1 MRLLLRY
8 EWSKL
13 ARLPA
18 LWGFLALCLAFN
30 CLLIG
35 SGDHWRWEW
44 NETAAMTG
52 ELGQRVN
59 QDFLDGLEQR
69 PQSDYRDYLL
79 SAGEGMTDIYE
90 DYDLKALSGFYNGY
104 VKSSP
109 TAAALMERK
118 YNRLAERVVHLSETG
133 AAMDLYGG
141 PMTHYVHQ
149 FLYGTLMRAVLT
161 EGVVLGMLSML
172 FLLGYE
178 NQQRTAAG
186 VYATR
191 TGRKLCGCKILAGVG
206 WALAA
211 YLLLAAVTLG
221 IFLLFWDWSGI
232 WSGSVSGQFNY
243 ITDLFYPRPFLT
255 WTDFTAGGYLAA
267 VVGLGGLLTVV
278 FTLLAAV
285 CGTLM
290 RNVYLSALMLA
301 LLLCGCAAVQAL
313 CAQAGLWMGYAL
325 LTFQPVSIWL
335 TINGWFTELGLN
347 GFLPWQ
353 ETIGTGLGLAVCGL
367 GTALALKHFGRKD
380 VNT

>member
-1 MRLLLRY
+1 MRLLRY

-35 SGDHWRWEW
+35 SGDRWRWEW
-44 NETAAMTG
+44 NEAAGITDG
-52 ELGQRVN
+52 LGQRVGRE
-59 QDFLDGLEQR
+59 FLDGLGR
-69 PQSDYRDYLL
+69 HSRSDYRDYLL
-79 SAGEGMTDIYE
+79 SAAEGMTDIYA

-104 VKSSP
+104 VKGSP
-109 TAAALMERK
+109 AAAALMERK
-118 YNRLAERVVHLSETG
+118 YDRLAERVAHLSQAG
-133 AAMDLYGG
+133 AAMDWYGG
-141 PMTHYVHQ
+141 PVTHYVHQ

-161 EGVVLGMLSML
+161 EGAVLGMLSML

-186 VYATR
+186 VYASR
-191 TGRKLCGCKILAGVG
+191 TGRKLCRRKILAGVS

-221 IFLLFWDWSGI
+221 IFLLFWDWRGV

-243 ITDLFYPRPFLT
+243 VIDLFYPRPFFT
-255 WTDFTAGGYLAA
+255 WADFTAGGYLAA

-278 FTLLAAV
+278 FTLLAAI

-290 RNVYLSALMLA
+290 QNVYLSALLLA
-301 LLLCGCAAVQAL
+301 LLLCGGTAVQAL

-335 TINGWFTELGLN
+335 TVNGWFTELGLN
-347 GFLPWQ
+347 AFVPWQ

-367 GTALALKHFGRKD
+367 GTALALRRFGRKD
-380 VNT
+380 VMT

>member
-1 MRLLLRY
+1 MRLLGD

-35 SGDHWRWEW
+35 SGDRWRREW

-52 ELGQRVN
+52 GLGQRV
-59 QDFLDGLEQR
+59 DTHFLDGLRQQ
-69 PQSDYRDYLL
+69 PQSEYQDHLL
-79 SAGEGMTDIYE
+79 SAAEGVSNTYAN
-90 DYDLKALSGFYNGY
+90 YDLKALSSFYNGY

-109 TAAALMERK
+109 AASALMERK
-118 YNRLAERVVHLSETG
+118 YERLEERAAHLSETG
-133 AAMDLYGG
+133 AAMDWYGG
-141 PMTHYVHQ
+141 PITHYVHQ

-161 EGVVLGMLSML
+161 EGAVLGMLSML

-186 VYATR
+186 VYASR
-191 TGRKLCGCKILAGVG
+191 IGRRLCRCKVLAGIT
-206 WALAA
+206 WALAL

-221 IFLLFWDWSGI
+221 IFLLFWDWSGV
-232 WSGSVSGQFNY
+232 WSGSVSSQFNY
-243 ITDLFYPRPFLT
+243 LIDLFYLRPFFT

-267 VVGLGGLLTVV
+267 AVGLGGLLTVV
-278 FTLLAAV
+278 FALLAAI

-301 LLLCGCAAVQAL
+301 LVLCGGAAVQAL

-347 GFLPWQ
+347 AFVPWQ
-353 ETIGTGLGLAVCGL
+353 ETAGTGLGLAACGL
-367 GTALALKHFGRKD
+367 GTVLALRRFGRKD
-380 VNT
+380 VMI

>member
-1 MRLLLRY
+1 MRLLRY

-18 LWGFLALCLAFN
+18 LWGGLVLCLAFN

-35 SGDHWRWEW
+35 SGDRWRREW

-52 ELGQRVN
+52 GLGQRVD
-59 QDFLDGLEQR
+59 QDFLDGLGRR

-79 SAGEGMTDIYE
+79 SAAEGMTDVYA
-90 DYDLKALSGFYNGY
+90 DYDLKSLSDFYNSY

-109 TAAALMERK
+109 TAAVLMERK
-118 YNRLAERVVHLSETG
+118 YERLAERVAHLSETG
-133 AAMDLYGG
+133 AAMDWYSG
-141 PMTHYVHQ
+141 PITHYVHQ

-161 EGVVLGMLSML
+161 EGAVLGMLSML

-186 VYATR
+186 VYASR
-191 TGRKLCGCKILAGVG
+191 TGRKLCRCKVLAGIT
-206 WALAA
+206 WALAV

-221 IFLLFWDWSGI
+221 IFLLFWDWNGV
-232 WSGSVSGQFNY
+232 WSGSVSSQFNY
-243 ITDLFYPRPFLT
+243 VIDLFYPRPFFT

-267 VVGLGGLLTVV
+267 AVGLGGLLTVV
-278 FTLLAAV
+278 FALLAAIG
-285 CGTLM
+285 GTLM
-290 RNVYLSALMLA
+290 RNVYLSALLLA
-301 LLLCGCAAVQAL
+301 LLLCGSAAAQAL

-335 TINGWFTELGLN
+335 YVNGWFTELGLN
-347 GFLPWQ
+347 AFIPWQ
-353 ETIGTGLGLAVCGL
+353 ETVGTGLSLAVCCL
-367 GTALALKHFGRKD
+367 GTALALRHFGRKD
-380 VNT
+380 VMT

>member
-1 MRLLLRY
+1 MRLLRY

-18 LWGFLALCLAFN
+18 LWCVLVLCLAFN

-35 SGDHWRWEW
+35 SGDRWRWEW
-44 NETAAMTG
+44 NEAAAMTG
-52 ELGQRVN
+52 GLGQRVSTH
-59 QDFLDGLEQR
+59 FLDALRQQPRSE
-69 PQSDYRDYLL
+69 YRNYLL
-79 SAGEGMTDIYE
+79 SAAEGMTDIYG
-90 DYDLKALSGFYNGY
+90 DYDLKALSDFYNSY
-104 VKSSP
+104 IKSSP

-118 YNRLAERVVHLSETG
+118 YEQLTERVTHLSETG
-133 AAMDLYGG
+133 AAMDWYGG
-141 PMTHYVHQ
+141 PITHYVHQ

-161 EGVVLGMLSML
+161 EGAVLGMLSML

-186 VYATR
+186 VYASR
-191 TGRKLCGCKILAGVG
+191 TGRKLCRCKVLAGII
-206 WALAA
+206 WALAV

-221 IFLLFWDWSGI
+221 IFLLFWDWSGV
-232 WSGSVSGQFNY
+232 WGGSVSGQFNY
-243 ITDLFYPRPFLT
+243 IIDLFYPRPFFT
-255 WTDFTAGGYLAA
+255 WADFTVGSYLAS

-278 FTLLAAV
+278 FALLAAI

-290 RNVYLSALMLA
+290 RNVYLSAVLLA
-301 LLLCGCAAVQAL
+301 LLLCGGAAVQAL

-335 TINGWFTELGLN
+335 YVNGWFTELGLN
-347 GFLPWQ
+347 AFVPWQ

-367 GTALALKHFGRKD
+367 GTALALRYFGRKD
-380 VNT
+380 VMT

>member
-1 MRLLLRY
+1 MRLLRY
-8 EWSKL
+8 EWDKL

-30 CLLIG
+30 CLLMG
-35 SGDHWRWEW
+35 SGERWRREW

-52 ELGQRVN
+52 GLGQRV
-59 QDFLDGLEQR
+59 DAHFLDGLEQR

-79 SAGEGMTDIYE
+79 SAAEGMTDIYA
-90 DYDLKALSGFYNGY
+90 DYDLRPLVDYYTGY

-109 TAAALMERK
+109 AATALMERK
-118 YNRLAERVVHLSETG
+118 YEQLTERVACLSETG
-133 AAMDLYGG
+133 AAMDWYGG
-141 PMTHYVHQ
+141 PITHYVHQ

-161 EGVVLGMLSML
+161 QGAVLGMLSML

-186 VYATR
+186 VYASR
-191 TGRKLCGCKILAGVG
+191 TGRKLCRCKVLAGVS
-206 WALAA
+206 WALAG
-211 YLLLAAVTLG
+211 YLLLAAATLG
-221 IFLLFWDWSGI
+221 FFLLLWDWRGI

-243 ITDLFYPRPFLT
+243 IIDMLVRRPFFT
-255 WTDFTAGGYLAA
+255 WADFTAGSYLAS

-278 FTLLAAV
+278 FALLAAV

-290 RNVYLSALMLA
+290 QNVYLSALVLI
-301 LLLCGCAAVQAL
+301 LLLCGGAAVQAL

-335 TINGWFTELGLN
+335 YVNGWFTELGLN
-347 GFLPWQ
+347 AFVPWQ
-353 ETIGTGLGLAVCGL
+353 ETIGTGLSLAACGL
-367 GTALALKHFGRKD
+367 GTALALRHFGRKD
-380 VNT
+380 VMT

>member
-1 MRLLLRY
+1 MRMLRY

-13 ARLPA
+13 VRLPA
-18 LWGFLALCLAFN
+18 LWGVLVLCLAFN

-35 SGDHWRWEW
+35 SGDRWRWEW
-44 NETAAMTG
+44 NETASMTG
-52 ELGQRVN
+52 GLGQRVDT
-59 QDFLDGLEQR
+59 DFLDRLGRR

-79 SAGEGMTDIYE
+79 SAAEGMTDVYA
-90 DYDLKALSGFYNGY
+90 DYDLKSLSNFYNDY

-118 YNRLAERVVHLSETG
+118 YERLAERIAHLSETG
-133 AAMDLYGG
+133 AAMDWYGG
-141 PMTHYVHQ
+141 PVTHNVHQ
-149 FLYGTLMRAVLT
+149 FLYGVLMRAVLT
-161 EGVVLGMLSML
+161 EGAVLGMLSML

-186 VYATR
+186 VYASR
-191 TGRKLCGCKILAGVG
+191 TGRKLCRCKVLAGIT
-206 WALAA
+206 WALAV

-221 IFLLFWDWSGI
+221 IFLLFWDWSGV
-232 WSGSVSGQFNY
+232 WGGSVSGQFNY
-243 ITDLFYPRPFLT
+243 IIDLFYPRPFFT

-267 VVGLGGLLTVV
+267 AVGLGGLLTVV
-278 FTLLAAV
+278 FVLLAAI

-290 RNVYLSALMLA
+290 RNVYLSALLLT
-301 LLLCGCAAVQAL
+301 LLLCGSAAAQAL

-347 GFLPWQ
+347 AFVPWQ
-353 ETIGTGLGLAVCGL
+353 ETIGTVVWLAMLGLGA
-367 GTALALKHFGRKD
+367 ALSLRCFGRKD
-380 VNT
+380 VST

>member
-1 MRLLLRY
+1 MRLLRY

-18 LWGFLALCLAFN
+18 LWGVLVLCLAFN

-35 SGDHWRWEW
+35 SGDRWRWEW
-44 NETAAMTG
+44 NETASMTG
-52 ELGQRVN
+52 GLGQRVDT
-59 QDFLDGLEQR
+59 DFLDRLGRR

-79 SAGEGMTDIYE
+79 SAAEGMTDVYA
-90 DYDLKALSGFYNGY
+90 DYDLKSLSNFYNDY

-118 YNRLAERVVHLSETG
+118 YERLAERIAHLSETG
-133 AAMDLYGG
+133 AAMDWYGG
-141 PMTHYVHQ
+141 PVTHNVHQ
-149 FLYGTLMRAVLT
+149 FLYGVLMRAVLT
-161 EGVVLGMLSML
+161 EGAVLGMLSML

-186 VYATR
+186 VYASR
-191 TGRKLCGCKILAGVG
+191 AGRKLCRWKALAGIT
-206 WALAA
+206 WALAV

-221 IFLLFWDWSGI
+221 IFLLFWNWNGV

-243 ITDLFYPRPFLT
+243 VIDLFYPRPFFT

-267 VVGLGGLLTVV
+267 AVGLGGLLTVV
-278 FTLLAAV
+278 FALLAAV
-285 CGTLM
+285 CGTLVS
-290 RNVYLSALMLA
+290 NVYLSALVLT
-301 LLLCGCAAVQAL
+301 LLLCGGAVVQAL

-335 TINGWFTELGLN
+335 YINGWFTELGLN
-347 GFLPWQ
+347 AFIPWQ
-353 ETIGTGLGLAVCGL
+353 ETVSTGLGLAVCGM
-367 GTALALKHFGRKD
+367 GTALALRHFGRKD
-380 VNT
+380 VMT